1 MPMSWSYRAWGT
13 DMKLAATLF
22 LAAALCFGLAVREA
36 LAQQPTEEQRAMQQ
50 AVAEERSAHL
60 SSLSDR
66 AVQLRAE
73 IAVLRLERAKLEA
86 AAKECKP
93 QEPKK

>member
-1 MPMSWSYRAWGT
+1 
-13 DMKLAATLF
+13 MKLAITLF
-22 LAAALCFGLAVREA
+22 LAAALCFGFAAREA
-36 LAQQPTEEQRAMQQ
+36 LAQGQQPTEEQQRAIQQ

-73 IAVLRLERAKLEA
+73 IAVLRGQLAKLEA
-86 AAKECKP
+86 AAKDCKP

>member
-1 MPMSWSYRAWGT
+1 
-13 DMKLAATLF
+13 MKIAITLI
-22 LAAALCFGLAVREA
+22 LAAALCFGLAVSEA
-36 LAQQPTEEQRAMQQ
+36 LAQQPTDEQRAIAQ

-73 IAVLRLERAKLEA
+73 IAVLQQRLKEALAKA
-86 AAKECKP
+86 CKP
-93 QEPKK
+93 EKEPEK